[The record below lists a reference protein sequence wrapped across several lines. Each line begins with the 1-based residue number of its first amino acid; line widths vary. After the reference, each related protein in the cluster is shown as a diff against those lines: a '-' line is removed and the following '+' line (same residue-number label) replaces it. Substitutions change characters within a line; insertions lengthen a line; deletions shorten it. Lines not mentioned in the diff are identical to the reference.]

1 MDMNSRMNLDIF
13 KSKIDN
19 EITEAIQYKN
29 KFVPNTLYK
38 YVPLLDDRY
47 LDYEEKN
54 QEKITSLKNNKLW
67 ISHYKT
73 FNDPFEFKTMIIDME
88 RLQDKGWKYEEIE
101 KYLDFFRNLIFTSCF
116 TSEVD
121 NNMPMWAHY
130 ANNHK
135 GYCIKYEVLN
145 ANNIYPVLYEPKR
158 IKSAV
163 IISNLINEMEKM
175 YSEDLK
181 LPTKKFLKNFLYFY
195 LSLSCKH
202 SFWSYEKEYR
212 FFNFNIDLNSNN
224 SNGKLIDLS
233 EAGIKI
239 GAIYIGYNCNEN
251 YISKL
256 INIGKYIGC
265 EVYKM
270 EFNEDEEEFKL
281 KSVKII

>member
-145 ANNIYPVLYEPKR
+145 ANRIYPVSYEPKR

-163 IISNLINEMEKM
+163 ILSNLINEMIRM
-175 YSEDLK
+175 YSQKLK
-181 LPTKKFLKNFLYFY
+181 SLTRSFRESFLYFY

-212 FFNFNIDLNSNN
+212 FLDLSIDLNNN
-224 SNGKLIDLS
+224 NGKLIDLS

-239 GAIYIGYNCNEN
+239 SAIYIGYNCDEN

-256 INIGKYIGC
+256 INVGKYIGC

-270 EFNEDEEEFKL
+270 EFDEYEEEFKL
-281 KSVKII
+281 KPVRVI